1 MAQNIE
7 RLERFQIC
15 TAIEITVT
23 NLTEVCWTNS
33 RQIELNEQ
41 MNEVEYDNDDVSD
54 E

>member
-1 MAQNIE
+1 MTQNIE

-23 NLTEVCWTNS
+23 NLTEVCQTNS
-33 RQIELNEQ
+33 RQIELNKQ
-41 MNEVEYDNDDVSD
+41 TNEVEYNNDDMSD